1 MSLNLGAMSAA
12 VTLDVSQYKRNLSTL
27 ENESGKT
34 FSRVAKAAAGFFTA
48 RALFGFVNSSMLE
61 FSKFEEGNNKLK
73 YTFTEV
79 REEAERTAKQ
89 IAEIYNLAPQTATN
103 AISDIGDMLTGFGF
117 AQAQALDFAKQIT
130 ERGIDI
136 ASFKGLDQTETIR
149 RMTAALT
156 GETDSLKMMGVVI
169 RQDTSEFRDNIKT
182 IQETTGATEAQ
193 AKAQAILA
201 QIIEQ
206 TKNAEGD
213 YLRPDAPRTYAQELT
228 DLREAVKKFKLEIGT
243 QLQPIAQDSVVKA
256 RELLNWYNEL
266 NPASKELLGTT
277 TALAASLG
285 VLSKSGILSS
295 ANKAFNVVAGGF
307 SSIQAKAEADMI
319 ASTENLKRAEYA
331 KTEAFRKA
339 HAAAQSVR
347 VAKSVMEER
356 TAAITTAKIQL
367 QQAQNSGN
375 TAQII
380 AAKKQLTIAT
390 ESLTQA
396 QVAESVATQKLAA
409 SHAAARV
416 ANLQHA
422 AAEHENKIAIN
433 SNAAAATLGGKA
445 HIILAS
451 GMTKAK
457 LAATALMTSL
467 GPVGIAIIA
476 LGAAYSTV
484 TYFQNKYNDYLNGQ
498 AKLAEE
504 ATKKIENL
512 TDEHSKNRLESISN
526 LSRLEK
532 LSQYERLNNSERTE
546 AEQLITNL
554 TQKYG
559 DLGIA
564 IDSTTGKLLI
574 SKDAWKKFN
583 DQQAKQFT
591 DDSLEKQKALIDNMW
606 KQYNVLLKKFGGNW
620 YSFGNISNLWGAEGH
635 IAEMMGSDR
644 NDPSSIAYH
653 YIWTGLQKKLLTIK
667 RESATLT
674 KQISAYEDLR
684 QRLVGT
690 GGYDDEV
697 QQLDKFL
704 EILYK
709 IRDERKKLAEFNK
722 KGKYPDQT
730 NTAEEAKA
738 QSEMQRKLQVSIQD
752 LEWDIKFNA
761 SDVETRAKMLS
772 YKIQQIFEKQSG
784 KYNSIEA
791 FKYAD
796 RNTMT
801 EQELKDLQ
809 EIIKLE
815 EQRRLIR
822 KESADAF
829 SAEHESYAYYLENLE
844 KQRREKAVDKEIEA
858 ARQAG
863 DLISVDAI
871 MQREFVKARDA
882 ANAMKRE
889 YERALHDA
897 EADNIFTEE
906 EKKRISE
913 LRRNLEEA
921 NATAEKYAIDKISSS
936 EDQMQEARANSEAV
950 GAFNSKI
957 LASLFGQTAPA
968 EETAKNTR
976 KTVEYLRELLISQ
989 ENSTTMRYT

>member
-1 MSLNLGAMSAA
+1 MSFNLGVMSAA

-34 FSRVAKAAAGFFTA
+34 FSRVAKASAGFFTA

-89 IAEIYNLAPQTATN
+89 IAEIYNLSPQVAIN

-169 RQDTSEFRDNIKT
+169 RQDTSEFRNNIKT
-182 IQETTGATEAQ
+182 IQETTAATEAQ

-243 QLQPIAQDSVVKA
+243 QIQPIAQDAIVRA
-256 RELLNWYNEL
+256 RELLGWYNKL
-266 NPASKELLGTT
+266 NPAIQATLTSVIAFSGGLTLLSKTGALAKINLKIEDTLKLLDMNYRAAAASATAGAASQNLFSLSIKNVKSSIISLK
-277 TALAASLG
+277 TALGPAGLAILAIG
-285 VLSKSGILSS
+285 TAYSGITYLT
-295 ANKAFNVVAGGF
+295 NR
-307 SSIQAKAEADMI
+307 Q
-319 ASTENLKRAEYA
+319 
-331 KTEAFRKA
+331 TEAFEKQSKA
-339 HAAAQSVR
+339 
-347 VAKSVMEER
+347 
-356 TAAITTAKIQL
+356 
-367 QQAQNSGN
+367 
-375 TAQII
+375 
-380 AAKKQLTIAT
+380 
-390 ESLTQA
+390 
-396 QVAESVATQKLAA
+396 
-409 SHAAARV
+409 
-416 ANLQHA
+416 
-422 AAEHENKIAIN
+422 
-433 SNAAAATLGGKA
+433 
-445 HIILAS
+445 
-451 GMTKAK
+451 
-457 LAATALMTSL
+457 
-467 GPVGIAIIA
+467 
-476 LGAAYSTV
+476 
-484 TYFQNKYNDYLNGQ
+484 
-498 AKLAEE
+498 AEE
-504 ATKKIENL
+504 ATEKAKSLYYEHTKEN
-512 TDEHSKNRLESISN
+512 EKSISAIKRLEELSN
-526 LSRLEK
+526 
-532 LSQYERLNNSERTE
+532 YERINNSEKEEAKILISQLTE
-546 AEQLITNL
+546 
-554 TQKYG
+554 KYE

-564 IDSTTGKLLI
+564 IDQTTGKIIVHDNTMEKIKKQQSKQLIKDARNINQELLNQFDTQYNILKQKSQSKASVLAIELSFLEQKTQFENIDKKIEEYEKLI
-574 SKDAWKKFN
+574 SKVNKSKYLFHD
-583 DQQAKQFT
+583 DQIEDLKN
-591 DDSLEKQKALIDNMW
+591 LIL
-606 KQYNVLLKKFGGNW
+606 LLKSIKDYKYTEKVNTP
-620 YSFGNISNLWGAEGH
+620 EG
-635 IAEMMGSDR
+635 
-644 NDPSSIAYH
+644 
-653 YIWTGLQKKLLTIK
+653 QKKLSKLQEQSK
-667 RESATLT
+667 
-674 KQISAYEDLR
+674 
-684 QRLVGT
+684 
-690 GGYDDEV
+690 
-697 QQLDKFL
+697 
-704 EILYK
+704 K
-709 IRDERKKLAEFNK
+709 IREITQEIDE
-722 KGKYPDQT
+722 T
-730 NTAEEAKA
+730 
-738 QSEMQRKLQVSIQD
+738 
-752 LEWDIKFNA
+752 EWDIKFNA

-863 DLISVDAI
+863 DLISVDAN